1 VLEALAQTVQVAYIG
16 LIGLVSL
23 YGLHRLVLLCLYWRH
38 RAADPTA
45 PLLQGLPAVTVQ
57 LPVYNEAAV
66 VERLIE
72 AVCALDWPADR
83 LFVQVLDDSTDE
95 TVALCAAAVA
105 RQSARGVQIVHLR
118 RSRREGYKAGALQAG
133 LEAGASEV
141 VAIFDADFVPDPS
154 FLRVTVPH
162 LLARPEVGMVQARW
176 GHRNREYGLLTALS
190 ALLLDGHF
198 IIEHTAR
205 NRSGRFF
212 NFNGTAG
219 VWRRACIE
227 DAGGWQHD
235 TLTEDLDLS
244 YRAQLAGWRFVYLRD
259 HVVPAELPDSLP
271 AFASQQHRW
280 AKGTLQ
286 TARKLTLPLLRAP
299 LPLSVKMEAL
309 SHLYCNL
316 TYPLLLVLAVLL
328 PLVTVLPPLSW
339 GDGLVHVPGVL
350 LALGVGS
357 LFYAVAA
364 READGRW
371 GAALWRLPGVVALGV
386 GMSLRQ
392 SRAVV
397 EGLFGQDRTFVR
409 TPKRGDGGGPVAAT
423 PIGAETVVE
432 LGLAGLYGLVI
443 AWSLAEGRYGNLPFL
458 LLMAAG
464 FGGVGLGSLRRG

>member
-1 VLEALAQTVQVAYIG
+1 
-16 LIGLVSL
+16 
-23 YGLHRLVLLCLYWRH
+23 
-38 RAADPTA
+38 
-45 PLLQGLPAVTVQ
+45 
-57 LPVYNEAAV
+57 
-66 VERLIE
+66 
-72 AVCALDWPADR
+72 
-83 LFVQVLDDSTDE
+83 
-95 TVALCAAAVA
+95 
-105 RQSARGVQIVHLR
+105 
-118 RSRREGYKAGALQAG
+118 
-133 LEAGASEV
+133 
-141 VAIFDADFVPDPS
+141 
-154 FLRVTVPH
+154 
-162 LLARPEVGMVQARW
+162 MVQARW

-409 TPKRGDGGGPVAAT
+409 TPKRGDGGGPIAAT
-423 PIGAETVVE
+423 PIGVETVVE